1 MMFEYDM
8 HSGPGSVCFI
18 QSYFGQHINV
28 AHCYTHDQVLAFLDT
43 PPFPADC
50 ARVTLVDGR
59 TVDLPRERFEELR
72 R

>member
-1 MMFEYDM
+1 MTFEYDM
-8 HSGPGSVCFI
+8 HSGPGLVCFI

-28 AHCYTHDQVLAFLDT
+28 AHCHGREAIRAFLDA

-50 ARVTLVDGR
+50 ARVTLADGR

-72 R
+72 